1 MLETSLDKLYKLL
14 EVVYEDLDKTKEMI
28 SKLQLEA
35 RKEALKDVPGL
46 EGVFD
51 GKYLISDTGEKLEV
65 PANYAAKSRI
75 VFGDRLKAYEDEGK
89 QMFKQLEKV
98 SRKKVPAVISKKEG
112 KFFALTEFGSHEI
125 SAIAVEFNHV
135 SVNDK
140 IQVILPETN
149 TKAPYAAL
157 DKILEQK
164 EGAAP
169 VNSVVSTITPV
180 VKKEAKPVQK
190 VEQVL
195 DINKEFVMDLSASA
209 PVTPSVPVVVPTIAT
224 VPAQVVS
231 QAPVPVVQK
240 TIQVSAP
247 RQENNSRSEQPAK
260 RSPARK
266 PSASNNRRPASNNA
280 PQQNRPS
287 DAPRYPS
294 RSNNNNAP
302 LNNNRDSVSDLKPN
316 TQAPAQPTP
325 KFILEDDDLR

>member
-51 GKYLISDTGEKLEV
+51 GKYLTSDTGEKLEV

-75 VFGDRLKAYEDEGK
+75 VYGDRLKAYEDDGK

-98 SRKKVPAVISKKEG
+98 PRLKVSAVISKKEG

-125 SAIAVEFNHV
+125 SPIAVDFNHV

-157 DKILEQK
+157 DKIIEQK
-164 EGAAP
+164 DAP
-169 VNSVVSTITPV
+169 VVQAVPQSKPTTAPIKREP
-180 VKKEAKPVQK
+180 KPVQK
-190 VEQVL
+190 VEQVQ
-195 DINKEFVMDLSASA
+195 DINKEFVMDLAATPTPIVVASVVKDTPVAA
-209 PVTPSVPVVVPTIAT
+209 PSNPRPSNAT
-224 VPAQVVS
+224 RPA
-231 QAPVPVVQK
+231 A
-240 TIQVSAP
+240 
-247 RQENNSRSEQPAK
+247 QPAR
-260 RSPARK
+260 RSPAR
-266 PSASNNRRPASNNA
+266 RPAPSNQRSSGNT
-280 PQQNRPS
+280 
-287 DAPRYPS
+287 PRYPS
-294 RSNNNNAP
+294 RQENNAP
-302 LNNNRDSVSDLKPN
+302 VNRDNRDSMPSN
-316 TQAPAQPTP
+316 TTPPPAP